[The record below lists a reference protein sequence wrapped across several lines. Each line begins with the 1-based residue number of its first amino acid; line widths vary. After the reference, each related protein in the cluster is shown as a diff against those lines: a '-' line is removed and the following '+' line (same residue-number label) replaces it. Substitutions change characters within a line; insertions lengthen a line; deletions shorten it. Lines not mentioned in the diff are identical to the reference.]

1 MTESREALL
10 VIDLQ
15 RAFFEDPALERHR
28 DRVLGASN
36 ALAAAARTAGLPV
49 FLITTEHSRDR
60 STWTLPMLDDDQGFL
75 FHGDGKTEIIDG
87 VDTEH
92 VTRMK
97 KTRDS
102 AWFGTDLHLR
112 LANLGID
119 CVVLAGV
126 STHSC
131 IAQTARDGFAHNLR
145 VTVAADAVADASD
158 SLHEVTLGQLVGD
171 RQATVLDSDE
181 IIARWA

>member
-1 MTESREALL
+1 MAESREALL

-15 RAFFEDPALERHR
+15 RAFFEDPALDRHR

-36 ALAAAARTAGLPV
+36 ALMAAAKAAGLPV

-75 FHGDGKTEIIDG
+75 FHGEGNTEIVEG
-87 VDTEH
+87 VDTAH
-92 VTRMK
+92 VTRME

-112 LANLGID
+112 LANIGIER
-119 CVVLAGV
+119 VVLAGV

-131 IAQTARDGFAHNLR
+131 IAQTARDAFAHNLR
-145 VTVAADAVADASD
+145 VTIAADAVADASD
-158 SLHEVTLGQLVGD
+158 SLHHVTLGQLVDD
-171 RQATVLDSDE
+171 RQATVLDSDG